1 MARGNKVSDV
11 SHGENLENERSRL
24 TAECAAAPD
33 DSRRCLELGQVCH
46 RLARPGEALSHFADA
61 ATADPDWEVPRYYLG
76 LILAEMGRP
85 DEAMVAYRAALAVN
99 PDHAESHFGL
109 GRLFARR
116 RATEE
121 AVSHF
126 DAAAA
131 ARADWH
137 RPPLEKA
144 DLLAAAGDTAGARAA
159 YDSALRA
166 GAPDGVRLRRDLL
179 LPVIADSA
187 EDYAA
192 ARRRYETALDNLS
205 ADPPPLENPAR
216 EGGGA
221 RFYLAYHGADDRRLQ
236 EQLAA
241 LYRTGCP
248 ALDWTAPH
256 CRESWRNPSVR
267 RIGFVSRFFY
277 DHSIGRLMQR
287 LLAYLARR
295 DDCEILLFDTAPVPD
310 DPLRAELVSYA
321 DHVECLD
328 AGLQPPREQIARH
341 RPDILVYP
349 DIGMDYV
356 TYFLAFARLA
366 PVQCVTW
373 GHPVTTGVP
382 TIDYFLSCDSAE
394 PADAAAHYGE
404 RLVRLGGLP
413 FSYARPD
420 APIQAKS
427 RADFGLPEDA
437 TVYFL
442 AQNLFKVHP
451 DMDPALRQILERDP
465 AGRLVLLEGHYPEW
479 GQRLRA
485 RFARSLDGVADR
497 VVFLPRQ
504 DHEDY
509 MRLLALA
516 DVCLDSFPFGG
527 GNTTYQAL
535 AMGTPVVTLPG
546 DFLRGRLSLAIYC
559 HLRVLECAAATADGY
574 ADVAVRLGTD
584 PAWRDRVAKQID
596 TNLHRIFDDPDFLE
610 EAERFLMSVVPGDP
624 SSRR

>member
-1 MARGNKVSDV
+1 MSYVSQT
-11 SHGENLENERSRL
+11 ENLESERQRL
-24 TAECAAAPD
+24 TAECADAPED
-33 DSRRCLELGQVCH
+33 GRRRLELGRVCH
-46 RLARPGEALSHFADA
+46 RMARPGEALSHFAGA
-61 ATADPDWEVPRYYLG
+61 ATTDPDWEAPRYYLG
-76 LILAEMGRP
+76 LILAELGRT

-109 GRLFARR
+109 GRLLARR
-116 RATEE
+116 RAAEE
-121 AVSHF
+121 AISHF

-131 ARADWH
+131 ARPDWH
-137 RPPLEKA
+137 RPHQEKA
-144 DLLAAAGDTAGARAA
+144 DVLAAAGDVAGARKA
-159 YDSALRA
+159 YAMALRT

-192 ARRRYETALDNLS
+192 ARRQYEIALDDLT
-205 ADPPPLENPAR
+205 AGVPVLDHPAR
-216 EGGGA
+216 DGGGG
-221 RFYLAYHGADDRRLQ
+221 RFYLAYHGANDRHLQ
-236 EQLAA
+236 EKLAD

-248 ALDWTAPH
+248 ALDWIAPH
-256 CRESWRNPSVR
+256 CRGTWRKPAVR

-277 DHSIGRLMQR
+277 DHSIGRLMHR
-287 LLAYLARR
+287 LLAHLARR
-295 DDCEILLFDTAPVPD
+295 DDCEILLFDTAPAPD
-310 DPLRAELVSYA
+310 DPLRTELLSYA
-321 DHVECLD
+321 DHVERLES
-328 AGLQPPREQIARH
+328 GLQPPREQIARH
-341 RPDILVYP
+341 QPDILLYP

-373 GHPVTTGVP
+373 GHPVTTGIP

-394 PADAAAHYGE
+394 PPDAAAHYSE

-413 FSYARPD
+413 FSYARPE
-420 APIQAKS
+420 APDPAKT
-427 RADFGLPEDA
+427 RVDFDLREDE

-451 DMDPALRQILERDP
+451 DMDAALRRVLERDP

-485 RFARSLDGVADR
+485 RFARTLAGVDDR
-497 VVFLPRQ
+497 VTFLPRQ
-504 DHEDY
+504 DHDDY

-546 DFLRGRLSLAIYC
+546 DYLRGRLSLAIYC
-559 HLRVLECAAATADGY
+559 HLRVLECAAATADDY
-574 ADVAVRLGTD
+574 ADTAVRLGTD
-584 PAWRDRVAKQID
+584 SAWRARVTTQID
-596 TNLHRIFDDPDFLE
+596 NNLHRIFDDPVFLE
-610 EAERFLMSVVPGDP
+610 EAERFLMSVIPAD
-624 SSRR
+624 

>member
-1 MARGNKVSDV
+1 MSDV
-11 SHGENLENERSRL
+11 SHGENLEIEWQRL
-24 TAECAAAPD
+24 TAECADAPD
-33 DSRRCLELGQVCH
+33 DSRRRLELGQLCH
-46 RLARPGEALSHFADA
+46 RMARPGEALSHFAGA
-61 ATADPDWEVPRYYLG
+61 ATADPDWEAPRYYLG

-109 GRLFARR
+109 GRLFVRR
-116 RATEE
+116 RETGP
-121 AVSHF
+121 AVSHL

-131 ARADWH
+131 ARPDWH
-137 RPPLEKA
+137 RPHLEKA
-144 DLLAAAGDTAGARAA
+144 DVLAAAGDAAGARDA
-159 YDSALRA
+159 YDAALRT

-187 EDYAA
+187 EDYAD
-192 ARRRYETALDNLS
+192 ARRCYETALEDLA
-205 ADPPPLENPAR
+205 ADPPALDHPAR

-248 ALDWTAPH
+248 ALEWTAPH
-256 CRESWRNPSVR
+256 CREPWRAPAVR

-287 LLAYLARR
+287 LLAHLAQR

-310 DPLRAELVSYA
+310 DPLRSELVSYA
-321 DHVECLD
+321 DHVECLE
-328 AGLQPPREQIARH
+328 AGLHPPREQIARH
-341 RPDILVYP
+341 KLDILVYP

-373 GHPVTTGVP
+373 GHPVTTGIP
-382 TIDYFLSCDSAE
+382 AIDYFLSCDSAE
-394 PADAAAHYGE
+394 PPDAAAHYSE

-413 FSYARPD
+413 FSYARPG
-420 APIQAKS
+420 APEPAKT

-437 TVYFL
+437 TLYLL
-442 AQNLFKVHP
+442 AQNLFKIHP
-451 DMDPALRQILERDP
+451 DMDAALRRILERDP
-465 AGRLVLLEGHYPEW
+465 AGRLVLLDGHYPEW

-485 RFARSLDGVADR
+485 RFARSLAGVDDR
-497 VVFLPRQ
+497 ITFLPRQ
-504 DHEDY
+504 DHDDY

-559 HLRVLECAAATADGY
+559 HLRVLECAAAAVEDY

-584 PAWRDRVAKQID
+584 GAWRDRVAKQID
-596 TNLHRIFDDPDFLE
+596 KNLHRIFDDPVFLE
-610 EAERFLMSVVPGDP
+610 EAGRFLMSVVPAEP
-624 SSRR
+624 SDGG

>member
-1 MARGNKVSDV
+1 MSDV
-11 SHGENLENERSRL
+11 SHGENLEIERQRL
-24 TAECAAAPD
+24 TAECAEAPD
-33 DSRRCLELGQVCH
+33 DSRRRLELGQICH
-46 RLARPGEALSHFADA
+46 RMARPGEALSHFADA
-61 ATADPDWEVPRYYLG
+61 ATADPDWAAPRYYLG

-85 DEAMVAYRAALAVN
+85 DEAMVAYRAALAVD

-109 GRLFARR
+109 GRLRARR
-116 RATEE
+116 RDTE
-121 AVSHF
+121 AAISHF
-126 DAAAA
+126 DVAAA
-131 ARADWH
+131 ARPGWH
-137 RPPLEKA
+137 RPHLEKA
-144 DLLAAAGDTAGARAA
+144 DLLAAAGDLEGARTA
-159 YDSALRA
+159 YDSALRS

-179 LPVIADSA
+179 LPVIADSP

-192 ARRRYETALDNLS
+192 ARRRYETALDSLA
-205 ADPPPLENPAR
+205 ADPPDLDHPAR

-221 RFYLAYHGADDRRLQ
+221 RFYLAYHGADDRPLQ
-236 EQLAA
+236 ERLAA
-241 LYRTGCP
+241 LYRTACP

-256 CRESWRNPSVR
+256 CREPRRVPAVR

-287 LLAYLARR
+287 LLAHLARR

-310 DPLRAELVSYA
+310 DPLRAELVAHA
-321 DHVECLD
+321 DHVECLE
-328 AGLQPPREQIARH
+328 AGLQPPREQVAGH
-341 RPDILVYP
+341 RPDVLVYP

-373 GHPVTTGVP
+373 GHPVTTGIP
-382 TIDYFLSCDSAE
+382 SIDYFLSCDSAE
-394 PADAAAHYGE
+394 PPGAAAHYSE

-413 FSYARPD
+413 FSYARPA
-420 APIQAKS
+420 APDPAKT
-427 RADFGLPEDA
+427 RADFGLAEDA
-437 TVYFL
+437 TLYFL

-451 DMDPALRQILERDP
+451 DMDAALRRILERDP
-465 AGRLVLLEGHYPEW
+465 DGRLVLLEGHYPEW
-479 GQRLRA
+479 GRRLRA
-485 RFARSLDGVADR
+485 RFARSLYGAQDR

-504 DHEDY
+504 THDDY

-559 HLRVLECAAATADGY
+559 HLRVLECAATTVEDY

-584 PAWRDRVAKQID
+584 GAWRDRVAKQIGM
-596 TNLHRIFDDPDFLE
+596 NLHRIFDDPVFLE
-610 EAERFLMSVVPGDP
+610 EAERFLMSVVPGEP
-624 SSRR
+624 SGRR

>member
-1 MARGNKVSDV
+1 MSQ
-11 SHGENLENERSRL
+11 GENLESERQRL
-24 TAECAAAPD
+24 TAACADAPD
-33 DSRRCLELGQVCH
+33 DSRRRLELGQVCH
-46 RLARPGEALSHFADA
+46 RMARPGEALSHFADA
-61 ATADPDWEVPRYYLG
+61 ATTDPDWETPRYYLG

-99 PDHAESHFGL
+99 PDHAESHFGI
-109 GRLFARR
+109 GRLLARR
-116 RATEE
+116 RDA
-121 AVSHF
+121 AAAISHF

-131 ARADWH
+131 ARPDWH
-137 RPPLEKA
+137 RPHREKA
-144 DLLAAAGDTAGARAA
+144 DVMAASGDVVGAREA
-159 YDSALRA
+159 YAMALRA
-166 GAPDGVRLRRDLL
+166 GAPDGLRLRHDLL

-192 ARRRYETALDNLS
+192 ARHQYEVALDGLIANVPVL
-205 ADPPPLENPAR
+205 DHPAR
-216 EGGGA
+216 DGGGA
-221 RFYLAYHGADDRRLQ
+221 RFYLAYHGEDDRRLQ
-236 EQLAA
+236 EQLAG

-256 CRESWRNPSVR
+256 CRKPWRKPAVR

-287 LLAYLARR
+287 LLAHLARR
-295 DDCEILLFDTAPVPD
+295 DDCEILLFDTAPAPD
-310 DPLRAELVSYA
+310 DPLRAELLSYA
-321 DHVECLD
+321 DHVECLES
-328 AGLQPPREQIARH
+328 GLQPPREQIARYQ
-341 RPDILVYP
+341 PDILVYP

-373 GHPVTTGVP
+373 GHPVTTGIP
-382 TIDYFLSCDSAE
+382 TLDYFLSCDSAE
-394 PADAAAHYGE
+394 PADAAAHYSE

-413 FSYARPD
+413 FSYARPEIPD
-420 APIQAKS
+420 PTKA
-427 RADFGLPEDA
+427 RGDFGLPEDE

-442 AQNLFKVHP
+442 AQNLFKIHP
-451 DMDPALRQILERDP
+451 DMDGALRRILENDP

-485 RFARSLDGVADR
+485 RFARSLAGVDDR
-497 VVFLPRQ
+497 ITFLPRQ
-504 DHEDY
+504 DHDDY

-516 DVCLDSFPFGG
+516 DVCLDSYPFGG

-546 DFLRGRLSLAIYC
+546 GYLRGRLSLAIYC
-559 HLRVLECAAATADGY
+559 HLRVLECAAATAEEY

-584 PAWRDRVAKQID
+584 PAWRARVTKQIG
-596 TNLHRIFDDPDFLE
+596 TNLHRIFDDPVFLE
-610 EAERFLMSVVPGDP
+610 EAERFLMSVVPDNRNEA
-624 SSRR
+624 S

>member
-1 MARGNKVSDV
+1 MSQ
-11 SHGENLENERSRL
+11 GENLESERQRL
-24 TAECAAAPD
+24 TVECADAPG
-33 DSRRCLELGQVCH
+33 DSRRRLELGQVCH
-46 RLARPGEALSHFADA
+46 RMARPGEALSHFADA
-61 ATADPDWEVPRYYLG
+61 ATTDPDWEAPRYYLG
-76 LILAEMGRP
+76 LILAEMGRK
-85 DEAMVAYRAALAVN
+85 DEALVAYRAALAVN
-99 PDHAESHFGL
+99 PDHTESHFAL
-109 GRLFARR
+109 GRLLARR
-116 RATEE
+116 RDAE
-121 AVSHF
+121 AAISHF
-126 DAAAA
+126 EAAIA
-131 ARADWH
+131 ARPAWH
-137 RPPLEKA
+137 RPYLEKA
-144 DLLAAAGDTAGARAA
+144 DVLAATGDVAGASEA
-159 YDSALRA
+159 YDLALRA

-187 EDYAA
+187 DDYAT
-192 ARRRYETALDNLS
+192 ARRGYETALDALA
-205 ADPPPLENPAR
+205 ADIPALDHPAR
-216 EGGGA
+216 DGGGA
-221 RFYLAYHGADDRRLQ
+221 RFYLAYHGLGDRRLQ
-236 EQLAA
+236 EQLAT

-256 CRESWRNPSVR
+256 CREAWRKPAVR
-267 RIGFVSRFFY
+267 RIGFVSRFFF
-277 DHSIGRLMQR
+277 DHSIGRLMHR
-287 LLAYLARR
+287 LLAHLARR
-295 DDCEILLFDTAPVPD
+295 DDCEILLFDTAPAPD
-310 DPLRAELVSYA
+310 DPVRAELLSYA
-321 DHVECLD
+321 DHVECLE

-341 RPDILVYP
+341 QPDILVYP

-373 GHPVTTGVP
+373 GHPVTTGIP

-394 PADAAAHYGE
+394 PADAAAHYSE

-420 APIQAKS
+420 APDPPKT
-427 RADFGLPEDA
+427 RAEFGLSKDH

-442 AQNLFKVHP
+442 AQNLFKIHP
-451 DMDPALRQILERDP
+451 DMDTALRRILENDP

-485 RFARSLDGVADR
+485 RFARSLAGVDDR

-504 DHEDY
+504 DHDDY

-546 DFLRGRLSLAIYC
+546 DFVRGRLSLAIYC
-559 HLRVLECAAATADGY
+559 HLRVLECAAATAEDY

-584 PAWRDRVAKQID
+584 LAWRDRVAKQID
-596 TNLHRIFDDPDFLE
+596 TNLHRVFDDPVFLE
-610 EAERFLMSVVPGDP
+610 EAERFLMSVVPDDRAGHC
-624 SSRR
+624 

>member
-1 MARGNKVSDV
+1 MSDV
-11 SHGENLENERSRL
+11 SQGENLEDERQRL
-24 TAECAAAPD
+24 VAECADAPD
-33 DSRRCLELGQVCH
+33 DSRRRLELGQVCH
-46 RLARPGEALSHFADA
+46 RMARPSEALSHFADA
-61 ATADPDWEVPRYYLG
+61 ATTDPDWEAPRYYLG

-109 GRLFARR
+109 GRLLARR
-116 RATEE
+116 RDAVA

-126 DAAAA
+126 EAAIA
-131 ARADWH
+131 ARPEWH
-137 RPPLEKA
+137 RPYLEKA
-144 DLLAAAGDTAGARAA
+144 DVLAATGDVTGARDA
-159 YDSALRA
+159 YAIALST

-179 LPVIADSA
+179 LPVVADSA

-192 ARRRYETALDNLS
+192 ARRQFETALDALA
-205 ADPPPLENPAR
+205 ADLPALDHPAR
-216 EGGGA
+216 DGGGA
-221 RFYLAYHGADDRRLQ
+221 RFYLAYHGVDDRRLQ
-236 EQLAA
+236 EQLAD

-256 CRESWRNPSVR
+256 CREPWRSPAVR

-277 DHSIGRLMQR
+277 DHSIGRLMHR
-287 LLAYLARR
+287 LLAHLARR

-310 DPLRAELVSYA
+310 DPLRAELVSCA
-321 DHVECLD
+321 HHVECLE

-349 DIGMDYV
+349 DIGMDYA

-373 GHPVTTGVP
+373 GHPVTTGIP

-394 PADAAAHYGE
+394 PHDAAAHYSE

-413 FSYARPD
+413 FSYARPE
-420 APIQAKS
+420 APDPTKT
-427 RADFGLPEDA
+427 RADFGLSEDE

-442 AQNLFKVHP
+442 AQNLFKIHP
-451 DMDPALRQILERDP
+451 NMDTALRRILENDP

-479 GQRLRA
+479 RQRLRA
-485 RFARSLDGVADR
+485 RFANSLAGVDDR
-497 VVFLPRQ
+497 VIFLPRQ
-504 DHEDY
+504 DHDDY

-559 HLRVLECAAATADGY
+559 HLRVLECAAATVKEY

-584 PAWRDRVAKQID
+584 SEWHDRVAKQID
-596 TNLHRIFDDPDFLE
+596 ANLHRIFDDPVFLE
-610 EAERFLMSVVPGDP
+610 EAERFLMSVVPDDRAG
-624 SSRR
+624 RR